1 MRYYAQKNHYP
12 NYLPIFNKMIES
24 FKITGGLN
32 HQEAS
37 GPSNPQE
44 IQNTQENPLPTEK
57 GNLKEY
63 QGVSSPAGQGLM
75 SYENQFF
82 GIHRLTY
89 PEGWSVN
96 ENETSIQLISPS
108 KGISPLLFVLQH
120 TYQRIEL

>member
-1 MRYYAQKNHYP
+1 
-12 NYLPIFNKMIES
+12 MIES

-63 QGVSSPAGQGLM
+63 QGVRLSSGP
-75 SYENQFF
+75 
-82 GIHRLTY
+82 GID
-89 PEGWSVN
+89 V
-96 ENETSIQLISPS
+96 
-108 KGISPLLFVLQH
+108 V
-120 TYQRIEL
+120 